1 MYHLGADPRVT
12 GVQALDGL
20 KLASKLMRGGRKQ
33 RQANEQ
39 AQQQAAQSAGAQM
52 KMTTE
57 NRQTF
62 IARTTNW
69 DGLTSCSSQKIS
81 RPKRMSRV
89 STIFNSSALQG

>member
-1 MYHLGADPRVT
+1 VT

-39 AQQQAAQSAGAQM
+39 AQQQAAVGGG
-52 KMTTE
+52 TNDND
-57 NRQTF
+57 NRKQK
-62 IARTTNW
+62 
-69 DGLTSCSSQKIS
+69 KIS

-89 STIFNSSALQG
+89 STANFNSGAL